1 MQLGAEKS
9 GSYGSHGASGPSRWL
24 KLAILP
30 PCAMAPARD
39 SAIIPAA
46 FVPVCS
52 AVVTSKPGA
61 RVGQWASRR
70 RRAATGGPSCRLPSP
85 IAAGTHSV
93 LRFDAKRI

>member
-70 RRAATGGPSCRLPSP
+70 RRAQLLQLPSSDLKINYMCP
-85 IAAGTHSV
+85 V
-93 LRFDAKRI
+93 YAKKKIL